1 MDYRVQLDTFS
12 GPLDLLLF
20 FVRRD
25 EIDIMDI
32 PIARITREY
41 LAYLRAMRTLNVAIA
56 GEFLVMAATLMRI
69 KAKMLLPKVD
79 DEDEEEMED
88 PRKELAYRLLEY
100 QRYREGADELGERI
114 QARSGVFGRPP
125 VSAGDEGGENPLYYL
140 GDVSLFNLVEVFK
153 EMLDRLPPSLTYD
166 VNRDQVSVREQMVVL
181 MAKFVDRKS
190 YRFSELF
197 PQFELRQEL
206 IVAFVALLELIRD
219 GQVRVRQKDVFHD
232 FMVERISRVDGA
244 VAEA

>member
-41 LAYLRAMRTLNVAIA
+41 LSYLRAMETLNVAIA

-69 KAKMLLPKVD
+69 KARMLLPRPGQG
-79 DEDEEEMED
+79 DEEEVED
-88 PRKELAYRLLEY
+88 PRKELAFQLLEY
-100 QRYREGADELGERI
+100 QRYREGADEL
-114 QARSGVFGRPP
+114 ARRMEGRRAVFPRPP
-125 VSAGDEGGENPLYYL
+125 LATGDEMKGDPLFYL
-140 GDVSLFNLVEVFK
+140 GDVSLFDLVQVFK
-153 EMLDRLPPSLTYD
+153 EMLDRLPPSVTYD
-166 VNRDQVSVREQMVVL
+166 VTRDQVTVREQMAVL
-181 MAKFVDRKS
+181 MSKFADRQFF
-190 YRFSELF
+190 RFSELI
-197 PQFELRQEL
+197 PQVDSRQKL

-219 GQVRVRQKDVFHD
+219 GQVKVRQKGVFDD
-232 FMVERISRVDGA
+232 FVVERTSPAGGEM
-244 VAEA
+244 AEA

>member
-1 MDYRVQLDTFS
+1 MDYRVHLDAFS

-32 PIARITREY
+32 PIARITQEY
-41 LAYLRAMRTLNVAIA
+41 LSYLRAMQTLNVAIA

-69 KAKMLLPKVD
+69 KAKMLLPRPEEK
-79 DEDEEEMED
+79 DEGEVED
-88 PRKELAYRLLEY
+88 PRNELAYQLLEY
-100 QRYREGADELGERI
+100 QRYREAADDLGRMFEARKGVFLRPSLLADDELK
-114 QARSGVFGRPP
+114 
-125 VSAGDEGGENPLYYL
+125 GDPLHYL
-140 GDVSLFNLVEVFK
+140 GHTSLFDLVEVFK
-153 EMLDRLPPSLTYD
+153 QMLDRLPPSVTYD
-166 VNRDQVSVREQMVVL
+166 VNQDLVTVREQMAVL

-197 PQFELRQEL
+197 PQFESRQQL
-206 IVAFVALLELIRD
+206 IVAFMAMLELIRD
-219 GQVRVRQKDVFHD
+219 GQITVRQKDIFHD
-232 FMVERISRVDGA
+232 FLVEKTTREP